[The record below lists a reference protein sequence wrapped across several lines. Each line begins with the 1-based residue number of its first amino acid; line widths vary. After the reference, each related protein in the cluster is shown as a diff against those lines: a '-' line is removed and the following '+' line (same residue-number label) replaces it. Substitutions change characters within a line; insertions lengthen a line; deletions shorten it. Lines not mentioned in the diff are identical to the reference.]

1 MQNIS
6 YFFSL
11 QNEKY
16 PVAKVSCNK
25 GAEPGG
31 KTETFLLFTLLNFK
45 YLSNVA
51 PQLTA
56 AAFPRPS
63 RRLPPVR
70 RKRDERRDRT
80 AVFQGSVFTEQIESR
95 SAEPGRERFC
105 LKAGRRIPNRSYEE
119 YVAGRGR
126 KKPEAGLP
134 AAADTRP
141 ASGRLFRKHFL
152 HVARMQFL
160 VYSVAFDIYRIEV
173 VQLEYDT

>member
-16 PVAKVSCNK
+16 PVTKVSCNK

-56 AAFPRPS
+56 AAFPWPF
-63 RRLPPVR
+63 RRLPAGP
-70 RKRDERRDRT
+70 KETGRT
-80 AVFQGSVFTEQIESR
+80 QGPDGGFSKDPFS
-95 SAEPGRERFC
+95 
-105 LKAGRRIPNRSYEE
+105 PNRSK
-119 YVAGRGR
+119 V
-126 KKPEAGLP
+126 GLP
-134 AAADTRP
+134 NR
-141 ASGRLFRKHFL
+141 GGN
-152 HVARMQFL
+152 
-160 VYSVAFDIYRIEV
+160 AFV
-173 VQLEYDT
+173 